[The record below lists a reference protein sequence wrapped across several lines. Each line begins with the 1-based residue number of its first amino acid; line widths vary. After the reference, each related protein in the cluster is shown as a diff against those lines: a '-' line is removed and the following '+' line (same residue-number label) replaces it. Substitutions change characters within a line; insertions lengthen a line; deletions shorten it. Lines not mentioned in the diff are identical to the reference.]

1 MKTTNAAIT
10 AAVLMLSTLGTAY
23 GKTISEEQALRT
35 CQKTLKQAARDPET
49 AVVPDVGAMRGGADR
64 RFLWNAN
71 SRLVRMRNGM
81 GIEVGVIA
89 LCVVDE
95 ETGRIKLLTLDSKQ
109 LISPGNP

>member
-1 MKTTNAAIT
+1 MCSFSR
-10 AAVLMLSTLGTAY
+10 VGTAH
-23 GKTISEEQALRT
+23 GKSVSEEQALRT
-35 CQKTLKQAARDPET
+35 CQKTLKQAARDPDT
-49 AVVPDVGAMRGGADR
+49 AVIPDVGAMRGGADR

-95 ETGRIKLLTLDSKQ
+95 ETGRIKLLTLDGKQ